1 MPLAYIRGKFKSKA
15 VIIKI
20 LIDSGNLCSDLI
32 SEKLA
37 KQLDLHINETEKRTV
52 GTAAKDG
59 KIQILGRAKPMLIYL
74 EGLKYPVI
82 IDPLIVRDLAHPMNL
97 GQHFLRRNQANIQFN
112 PEYIRLGLNNQ
123 CVNLQP
129 TSFNLNSTNY
139 RHKIQVNI
147 RCLQIRGK

>member
-82 IDPLIVRDLAHPMNL
+82 IDPLIEEIWHT
-97 GQHFLRRNQANIQFN
+97 Q
-112 PEYIRLGLNNQ
+112 
-123 CVNLQP
+123 
-129 TSFNLNSTNY
+129 
-139 RHKIQVNI
+139 
-147 RCLQIRGK
+147 